1 MAAPT
6 FVGAGT
12 GAVWQAGTA
21 VTVSRT
27 GATVGNLVILQILT
41 DGYTEFS
48 QPSLA
53 SHSGVENLAGTDNA
67 LTIITEQGLGGRIP

>member
-6 FVGAGT
+6 FVQAGT
-12 GAVWQAGTA
+12 GALWQTDAA
-21 VTVSRT
+21 VTVSLT
-27 GATVGNLVILQILT
+27 GATVGNLVVLQILA

-48 QPSLA
+48 SPTLA

-67 LTIITEQGLGGRIP
+67 LTTITEQDLGGRMP